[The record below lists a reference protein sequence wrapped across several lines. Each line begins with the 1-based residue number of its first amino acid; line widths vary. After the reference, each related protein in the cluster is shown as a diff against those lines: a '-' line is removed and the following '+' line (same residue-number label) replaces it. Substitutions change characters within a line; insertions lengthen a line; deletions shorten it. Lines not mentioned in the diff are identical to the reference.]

1 MLKKGESMILY
12 VDDEHKIKAVN
23 STTDDTLTPIY
34 VDENHELFP
43 FKGWSTA
50 KICCYK
56 VEVYGGVVTMMT
68 PYVDSRLL
76 EGIDTIG
83 GLIDSVTPYKAKKT
97 AYIDDTQVVFK
108 DVPSGTYDVK
118 FNKSV
123 LVKDIY
129 QEGYTDGTS
138 TIIVSFEPL
147 EEVTEATLTIS

>member
-1 MLKKGESMILY
+1 MILY
-12 VDDEHKIKAVN
+12 VDSESKVRAVN
-23 STTDDTLTPIY
+23 STTDTSLKPLY
-34 VDENHELFP
+34 VDENNEQFP
-43 FKGWSTA
+43 FKGWSIA
-50 KICCYK
+50 KICCYM
-56 VEVYGGVVTMMT
+56 VAVLDGVVIMMT

-83 GLIDSVTPYKAKKT
+83 GLIDNVTPYKAKKT